1 MSIQDEIAVKGV
13 KEGGAICLVALHPTH
28 QISRL
33 QTFHAHLFTKCSQ
46 SPSEVLPQHASAMFL
61 WKQVLYLAT
70 TPWRSV
76 PELWLPLHKTLKTR
90 ILAKYKQRSC
100 QTFHN
105 FQHSLL
111 LTVPPCPV
119 QLWLSQT
126 IKSRS
131 SLHLSLPP
139 GWQLR
144 GFWKTQCFEGSPVWR
159 KPLII
164 NIDCQNHNPWALTK
178 PVTCSIRPHAPYLG
192 EFHRISCFTSS
203 CQKHEMI

>member
-1 MSIQDEIAVKGV
+1 M
-13 KEGGAICLVALHPTH
+13 
-28 QISRL
+28 
-33 QTFHAHLFTKCSQ
+33 FTKCSQ

-131 SLHLSLPP
+131 SFHLFLPP

-144 GFWKTQCFEGSPVWR
+144 GFWKTQCFEGSPVWSR
-159 KPLII
+159 PLII
-164 NIDCQNHNPWALTK
+164 NIDCQNHNIIPGHWRNLSPAPSAHMLHIWENFTRLISPNK
-178 PVTCSIRPHAPYLG
+178 NARSPPHSQTAPFHHFLG
-192 EFHRISCFTSS
+192 LL
-203 CQKHEMI
+203 QLV

>member
-1 MSIQDEIAVKGV
+1 MLAVKGV

-131 SLHLSLPP
+131 SFHLFLPP

-144 GFWKTQCFEGSPVWR
+144 GFWKTQCFEGSPVWSR
-159 KPLII
+159 PLIRDVAKKK
-164 NIDCQNHNPWALTK
+164 NGKMWEFFPSQGPPPPPC
-178 PVTCSIRPHAPYLG
+178 LG
-192 EFHRISCFTSS
+192 TQCLWEKKIMVYFAF
-203 CQKHEMI
+203 